1 VGGDGKRRN
10 RLFSASLGVIVLAVA
25 GLGAS
30 AEEPAKAWIYC
41 VSEPAGAKVLMG
53 HPMSADNWDKGT
65 APTKIAIFE
74 AGPEP
79 RQVRITF
86 VKPGYEPYT
95 TTVAVREG
103 DELRVVGNLL
113 PRRMMG
119 YVSDAKLVIANA
131 DGSVPTDVAVLEQP
145 VSPEAPAWFPDS
157 RSLCVWQGGT
167 LTRMSPDG
175 EKLGVVAEPA
185 AVGAVLGLKQT
196 LELSG
201 AAVLASGRWVAVCA
215 RWGGH
220 SDAAVL
226 VPADGKSPPEV
237 LLPDTYA
244 LRASPTEDAL
254 IALTRDGAEL
264 LRIRETGEADLVRR
278 VAGATDAAWSDD
290 GKRIALALRGE
301 VYVGDALLG
310 EVTQLTSS
318 EAAGPTDL
326 LWSPEG
332 SQLVCTI
339 HREAARKEAWDEL
352 WLLAAPGEAGEPTL
366 LLDGRTHPNSADLS
380 PLAFI
385 PYSTRLAYRSGTRTY
400 AIDLADPS
408 SDSVLLFNS
417 SFPAW
422 SRATTEDIGPLPG
435 EDRAPLVQP
444 GLTLEEP
451 GLAGAG
457 GAR

>member
-1 VGGDGKRRN
+1 MRN
-10 RLFSASLGVIVLAVA
+10 RLFAAALGVALLGLVGGSALAQ
-25 GLGAS
+25 
-30 AEEPAKAWIYC
+30 EPAKAWIFC

-53 HPMSADNWDKGT
+53 HPMSADNWEKGT
-65 APTKIAIFE
+65 APTRIAIFE

-86 VKPGYEPYT
+86 VKPGYEPFT

-131 DGSVPTDVAVLEQP
+131 DGSVPTDVAALEQP
-145 VSPEAPAWFPDS
+145 VSSEAPAWFPDS
-157 RSLCVWQGGT
+157 RSLCVWQGGS
-167 LTRMSPDG
+167 LTRLTPDG
-175 EKLGVVAEPA
+175 ETLGSVAEPA
-185 AVGAVLGLKQT
+185 SVGAALGLRQT

-201 AAVLASGRWVAVCA
+201 ATVLASGTWVALCA
-215 RWGGH
+215 RWGGQ
-220 SDAAVL
+220 SGAALL
-226 VPADGKSPPEV
+226 VSADGKTPPEV

-244 LRASPTEDAL
+244 LRASPTEDLL
-254 IALTRDGAEL
+254 IALTRGGAEL
-264 LRIRETGEADLVRR
+264 LRVRETGEAELVRR
-278 VAGATDAAWSDD
+278 VAGATDAAWSED
-290 GKRIALALRGE
+290 GKRIALALKGE
-301 VYVGDALLG
+301 VYVGDSMLG

-318 EAAGPTDL
+318 EAAGPSDL

-352 WLLAAPGEAGEPTL
+352 WLLAAPGEGGEPTL
-366 LLDGRTHPNSADLS
+366 LLDGRTHPNSPDLS
-380 PLAFI
+380 ALAFI

-400 AIDLADPS
+400 AVDLADAS
-408 SDSVLLFNS
+408 SDEVLLFNS

-422 SRATTEDIGPLPG
+422 SRATTEDVGPLPG
-435 EDRAPLVQP
+435 GERAPLVQP
-444 GLTLEEP
+444 GFTFEEP
-451 GLAGAG
+451 GLAEAG